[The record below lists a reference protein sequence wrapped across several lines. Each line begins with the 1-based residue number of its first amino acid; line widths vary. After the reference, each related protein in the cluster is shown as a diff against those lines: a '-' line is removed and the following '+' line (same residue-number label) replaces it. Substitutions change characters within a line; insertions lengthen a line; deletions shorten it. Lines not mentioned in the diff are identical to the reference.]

1 MTTKMEIYSLEVGDT
16 IVYLGNFYAYVETLY
31 RSDGQVDVIVSDEE
45 GYRKAI
51 SAPDDMHT
59 LWIVCDTDHME
70 NA

>member
-51 SAPDDMHT
+51 SAPSDMHT